1 MIVFQFLSL
10 VLSRFSFLKLST
22 IFASV
27 VPDFVANSQA
37 MEFALERDA
46 KEVRAKVAHLMRED
60 PSKAGSIIR
69 LAFHDS
75 ITTSKSSRGS
85 GPNGS
90 IQFELERLENRGLQ
104 TPLQFVLSELW
115 HNTNFLSL
123 SLADVIALAGSEAV
137 FQVGGPYIPIK
148 LGRPDATTADP
159 EFLPSS
165 DSTLSKWSQEAQ
177 LLKTLPSASLNADG
191 LRQYFCTQR
200 RFSELEFV
208 ALSGV
213 HGLGMSFVLQYSQYF
228 SFKVYF
234 LIIFLGRHVSLLG
247 MSKSCLKELTRQCLE
262 DAPVKLPFVSPSVDH
277 FDNSYFKYLLKWY
290 EQDIQMGEVAFIPT
304 DVALVVDVGLR
315 KHVQYLANNPE
326 IYARIFATAYQ
337 KLVETTATT
346 KRRY

>member
-10 VLSRFSFLKLST
+10 VLSRLSFLKLST
-22 IFASV
+22 IFTPV
-27 VPDFVANSQA
+27 VTDFVAKSQA

-90 IQFELERLENRGLQ
+90 IQFELDRLENRGLQ

-115 HNTNFLSL
+115 HETNFSSL

-137 FQVGGPYIPIK
+137 FQVGGPFIPIK
-148 LGRPDATTADP
+148 LGRPDATTSDP

-165 DSTLSKWSQEAQ
+165 DSTLNKWSQEAQ

-191 LRQYFCTQR
+191 LRQYFCTHR

-213 HGLGMSFVLQYSQYF
+213 HGLG
-228 SFKVYF
+228 
-234 LIIFLGRHVSLLG
+234 RHISLLG
-247 MSKSCLKELTRQCLE
+247 MSKSCLKQLTRQCLE

-277 FDNSYFKYLLKWY
+277 FDNSYFEYLLKWY
-290 EQDIQMGEVAFIPT
+290 AQDIQMGEVAFIPT